1 MAANPDRTGGAP
13 LTPPDPAEEVAVWWL
28 ATDAVSPTD
37 LRRWRDML
45 DPDERA
51 RAARF
56 HFELDRR
63 EFIAAHVLLRAL
75 LSSRADAPARAWR
88 FLTDEYGKP
97 RIDPSLGRPD
107 LSFSLSH
114 TRGLVAVAAA
124 SHGAIGVDV
133 ERIDAG
139 KADDGVAE
147 AYFAPSEAE
156 LLRRTPVADRAQC
169 FFRLWTLKEAYVKAM
184 SVGLSMRLDSFAFSL
199 DPIRIRFPKG
209 SSVEA
214 RDWRFATLP
223 TTGEHVLSLAMRHP
237 AGEAARLAPRA
248 LAPGE
253 V

>member
-1 MAANPDRTGGAP
+1 VMVIAACRQECRLLAIALLQLEAEHAAIERQRSVEVRNFEMDMA
-13 LTPPDPAEEVAVWWL
+13 
-28 ATDAVSPTD
+28 DAQSFRCSGIRRGRGTD
-37 LRRWRDML
+37 L
-45 DPDERA
+45 
-51 RAARF
+51 
-56 HFELDRR
+56 
-63 EFIAAHVLLRAL
+63 
-75 LSSRADAPARAWR
+75 ADNR
-88 FLTDEYGKP
+88 
-97 RIDPSLGRPD
+97 
-107 LSFSLSH
+107 
-114 TRGLVAVAAA
+114 
-124 SHGAIGVDV
+124 VDV

-139 KADDGVAE
+139 KADDGVAQ

-199 DPIRIRFPKG
+199 DPIRIHFPKG

-214 RDWRFATLP
+214 RDWRFATLS